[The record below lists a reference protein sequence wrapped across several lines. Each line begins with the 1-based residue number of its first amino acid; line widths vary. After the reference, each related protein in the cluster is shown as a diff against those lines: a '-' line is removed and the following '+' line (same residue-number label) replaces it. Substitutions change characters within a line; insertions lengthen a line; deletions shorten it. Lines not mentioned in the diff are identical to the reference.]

1 MVFSTYIFL
10 SKGPQSRPWS
20 LLQLLN
26 AWTEIKCKYYGFSN
40 PFLPEKFPNH
50 HVQIIKRKI
59 LPTFKT
65 MKLLPFGKK
74 PHNNN
79 NNHIIGDEKKVEK
92 FREVGNII
100 GE

>member
-1 MVFSTYIFL
+1 MHYHI
-10 SKGPQSRPWS
+10 
-20 LLQLLN
+20 
-26 AWTEIKCKYYGFSN
+26 
-40 PFLPEKFPNH
+40 
-50 HVQIIKRKI
+50 QIIKRKRI
-59 LPTFKT
+59 PTFKT